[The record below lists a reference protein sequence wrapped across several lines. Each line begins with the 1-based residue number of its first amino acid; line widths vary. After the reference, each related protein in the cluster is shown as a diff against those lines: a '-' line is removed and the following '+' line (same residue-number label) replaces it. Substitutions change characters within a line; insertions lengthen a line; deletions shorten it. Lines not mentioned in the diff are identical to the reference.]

1 MAGDESHFSHYTFLE
16 HEADMGIRCT
26 GDCWECAFAAGAKA
40 LLEIM
45 ADPGSVNPVRDYKI
59 AVRGHDLGALFV
71 SWLNEILYLRDAE
84 NMLFSKSDISIELEK
99 DGMYTLS
106 AVAWGEEL
114 SFERHGLK
122 TEVKAA
128 TFSGLKWGDEDGRRF
143 VQCLLDL

>member
-1 MAGDESHFSHYTFLE
+1 MTDEQQHFSHYAFLE
-16 HEADMGIRCT
+16 HEADMGVRGT
-26 GDCWECAFAAGAKA
+26 GDCWACAFAAGATA

-45 ADPGSVNPVRDYKI
+45 ADPGAVECREEHRIK
-59 AVRGHDLGALFV
+59 VRGHDMGALFV

-84 NMLFSKSDISIELEK
+84 EMLFSSFDIHIQREA
-99 DGMYTLS
+99 DGLYTLD
-106 AVAWGEEL
+106 ATAWGEGL
-114 SFERHGLK
+114 SADRHGLK